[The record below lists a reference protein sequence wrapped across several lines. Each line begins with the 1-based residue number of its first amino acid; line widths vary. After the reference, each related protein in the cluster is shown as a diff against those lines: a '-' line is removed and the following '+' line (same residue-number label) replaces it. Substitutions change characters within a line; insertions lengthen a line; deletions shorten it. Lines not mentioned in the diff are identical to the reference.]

1 MQLLAAI
8 DRVSGSAADA
18 ADENAQRYVNAY
30 RGAVQ
35 GLAEEVC
42 FLKSLFVILYPM
54 SFIIFR

>member
-1 MQLLAAI
+1 LLAAI

-42 FLKSLFVILYPM
+42 FLK
-54 SFIIFR
+54 